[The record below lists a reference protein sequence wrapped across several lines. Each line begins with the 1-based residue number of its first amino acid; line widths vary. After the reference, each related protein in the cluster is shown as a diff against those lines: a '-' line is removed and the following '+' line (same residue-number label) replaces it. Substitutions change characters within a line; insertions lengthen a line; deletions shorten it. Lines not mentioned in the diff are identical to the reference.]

1 MLFQSNSIKELKEN
15 ISVYEKIRVTS
26 KYSNKSS
33 DSKFSNVKTEKSL
46 NEKTAVT
53 QKCFKCG
60 DKSHFARDYSS
71 KHLFQMSSSLG
82 IFQ

>member
-1 MLFQSNSIKELKEN
+1 MIEYFIEGIPDSRFNKSVLFQSNSIRELKEN

-26 KYSNKSS
+26 KYSNKSF

-53 QKCFKCG
+53 
-60 DKSHFARDYSS
+60 
-71 KHLFQMSSSLG
+71 
-82 IFQ
+82 